1 MISFKQLL
9 LEGENFKIGRHLYSK
24 QEIRKA
30 ISKWDS
36 IPEGEKHRVANVI
49 LQAAEEFG
57 YIVRHKEILEYADK
71 ESDKKVTSRAGKTT
85 MTLGDIRRMTADYT
99 DEYEFQVI
107 GREQVVDVIS
117 NKVVGKYNQNKE
129 TMIYKRGSSLEKW
142 LKNNS
147 FIR

>member
-1 MISFKQLL
+1 
-9 LEGENFKIGRHLYSK
+9 
-24 QEIRKA
+24 
-30 ISKWDS
+30 
-36 IPEGEKHRVANVI
+36 
-49 LQAAEEFG
+49 
-57 YIVRHKEILEYADK
+57 
-71 ESDKKVTSRAGKTT
+71 